1 MGAPLDAIDTL
12 ELAELLDFTA
22 DALSWREAH
31 IVHPDLQAHLRR
43 WARRLGPDTR
53 EWNWASPAPP
63 APGERAASAVPGP
76 DTDSPD
82 RPGEPDELDDRRCQL
97 SLPPGGIDQPK
108 PPSCHDAVT
117 MICPV
122 DQRPFTPIGRQKYC
136 RDACRAAAYR
146 RAVTPA
152 GRPSSSPRLSP
163 AARSR
168 STNVTAAAT
177 APSANKG
184 ARPARPSCAGS
195 ASEDAVQPVK
205 SPSPSQSYWKGPSR
219 DDRTV
224 HRPGQP
230 RRHRRSSRRA
240 QRRPGRR
247 LGR

>member
-146 RAVTPA
+146 RRRDA
-152 GRPSSSPRLSP
+152 
-163 AARSR
+163 SR
-168 STNVTAAAT
+168 
-177 APSANKG
+177 APVVVPK
-184 ARPARPSCAGS
+184 
-195 ASEDAVQPVK
+195 
-205 SPSPSQSYWKGPSR
+205 
-219 DDRTV
+219 T
-224 HRPGQP
+224 QP
-230 RRHRRSSRRA
+230 RRPITVYECDSCGDRSLGEQRCETCSTFMRRVGVGGCCPACEEPIAVTELLEGTQS
-240 QRRPGRR
+240 
-247 LGR
+247 